1 MIDHIKKMD
10 IQAFVDN
17 ELGEEEEERLR
28 LLISSSPEAQKFY
41 QNLVRQK
48 MLLKAWW
55 ETSGSLLL
63 SNSGNLQ
70 F

>member
-1 MIDHIKKMD
+1 VIDHIKKMD